1 MSEQIGCKVDRRLSE
16 VRIGFSVAEMGVTE
30 HLDHKHVSIYQAL
43 AMSIKDVV
51 SSI

>member
-1 MSEQIGCKVDRRLSE
+1 MSEQIVCKVDRRHCE
-16 VRIGFSVAEMGVTE
+16 VRIGFTLAAMGVTE